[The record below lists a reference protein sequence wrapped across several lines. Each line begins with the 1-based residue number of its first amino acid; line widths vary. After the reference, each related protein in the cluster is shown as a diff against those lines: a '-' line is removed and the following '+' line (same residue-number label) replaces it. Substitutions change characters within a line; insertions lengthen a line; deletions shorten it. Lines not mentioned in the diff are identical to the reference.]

1 MSLFNRPINGELAR
15 ITTEY
20 SPSGKIFAK
29 RRDTSSN
36 LYKFFDGVSKEQ
48 GRIIDTLNGLFD
60 GLFPKTSTDLLEYH
74 ELDLG
79 IPDDIFS
86 GQGSIEDRQRDV
98 IVKKYMMRG
107 NRLQDFYDIANIYG
121 VTVTI
126 KTGLQVAVFPLLFPI
141 VFSAD
146 ADAERNTLYITI
158 STDADFIFPLPFPIQ
173 FASESNVDKVK
184 KIYNHI
190 KPATTR
196 IVYL

>member
-1 MSLFNRPINGELAR
+1 
-15 ITTEY
+15 
-20 SPSGKIFAK
+20 
-29 RRDTSSN
+29 
-36 LYKFFDGVSKEQ
+36 
-48 GRIIDTLNGLFD
+48 LFD